1 MVFSSGRTFT
11 SSLSTVRP
19 PMPESNMPIGLSLM
33 PFKSLCNRSVVVNLK
48 LCYVF
53 VRSVDKLFNR
63 GRGMDREQYLKE
75 LEAEHVVI
83 KRLFSEIGRA
93 IERKDSRDIGWLS
106 EKLNELKMLLL
117 GHVYKEDEMLY
128 KDLREEAVKLNQD
141 ALLPALDMFMES
153 MQGLS
158 VAAVEFFNK
167 YDTTEKIRE
176 NLAELGMELA
186 GISEA
191 IDKRMK
197 SEEGSLFNIYKA
209 YFHL

>member
-1 MVFSSGRTFT
+1 
-11 SSLSTVRP
+11 
-19 PMPESNMPIGLSLM
+19 
-33 PFKSLCNRSVVVNLK
+33 
-48 LCYVF
+48 
-53 VRSVDKLFNR
+53 
-63 GRGMDREQYLKE
+63 MDRERYLKE
-75 LEAEHVVI
+75 LEGEHVVI
-83 KRLFSEIGRA
+83 RRLFLEIGRA

-117 GHVYKEDEMLY
+117 GHVYREDEMLY

-176 NLAELGMELA
+176 NLAELERELA

-197 SEEGSLFNIYKA
+197 SEEGSLFYIYRA

>member
-1 MVFSSGRTFT
+1 
-11 SSLSTVRP
+11 
-19 PMPESNMPIGLSLM
+19 
-33 PFKSLCNRSVVVNLK
+33 
-48 LCYVF
+48 
-53 VRSVDKLFNR
+53 
-63 GRGMDREQYLKE
+63 MDREQYLKE

-93 IERKDSRDIGWLS
+93 IERKDSRDIGWLYG
-106 EKLNELKMLLL
+106 KLNELKMLLL
-117 GHVYKEDEMLY
+117 GHVYREDEMLY

-176 NLAELGMELA
+176 NLAELERELA